1 MIKFEGEL
9 SGSAKK
15 YFQSYARTLFLKI
28 WVVVAALVLLGVL
41 FVSIVAE
48 FWGLLIATFVFLL
61 VSTGLVFVVTVK
73 QPPFRIFIE
82 DEYVVYQCDSPK
94 GYEEYKK
101 ILEAEKLIDY
111 GEFYHI
117 VYPIGNMSDKF
128 ICQKDLL
135 VEGTLEDF
143 EAYFQGKIVRIEEK
157 KK

>member
-1 MIKFEGEL
+1 MIRFEGEL

-94 GYEEYKK
+94 VYE
-101 ILEAEKLIDY
+101 
-111 GEFYHI
+111 
-117 VYPIGNMSDKF
+117 
-128 ICQKDLL
+128 
-135 VEGTLEDF
+135 
-143 EAYFQGKIVRIEEK
+143 
-157 KK
+157 